1 MKFQKIEITESDLVL
16 QYANPGLSIKIDWEE
31 KWVLYNFQ
39 SPTREFTEAIF
50 IISILLDYLSS
61 TNESD
66 KVEIWELSFQYL
78 WLKKIVLFGDFQ
90 TKSINNEQSFMNSL
104 KERIHIKKLTISTIN
119 WNESIYLNY
128 LSSYCDELYI
138 SVSETKNLSFRAPKV
153 VNINYNSTIDNSGSI
168 DITEITDNSQIMI
181 TGNSWLENLNIS
193 NMYPVW
199 NKNRIL
205 KSLCL
210 ASNIKNI
217 RIEWLMNT
225 LIIDYLQIYN
235 SDIERWFIKNLHI
248 NSLEWDNIEIKD
260 TYFSNIVFPSKSSD
274 FRVRSFRLVNSIFS
288 NINWGA
294 YFSESYSSSDGKT
307 NFRIEDWEM
316 KELYRTFKYSHDQI
330 WNKTEAN
337 KFYAKEMEYYRKSLG
352 RNEFDKKL
360 ISWVQQYTSNYWN
373 SWILPLWWIFG
384 LSSIYTSFSGF
395 KEIISSY
402 CFRGIC
408 IHTTEYLNYFS
419 QVIININ
426 PLDDFKDIKTPADFI
441 YRISLSFFIY
451 QFLVALRRISQ
462 R

>member
-1 MKFQKIEITESDLVL
+1 MKFQKIEITQSDILL
-16 QYANPGLSIKIDWEE
+16 QYANPGLSISIDGIA
-31 KWVLYNFQ
+31 KWILYNFEH
-39 SPTREFTEAIF
+39 PKWDYTEYIY
-50 IISILLDYLSS
+50 IIDILLSYLNP
-61 TNESD
+61 TDTLD
-66 KVEIWELSFQYL
+66 KIEIWELSFQYF
-78 WLKKIVLFGDFQ
+78 WLKKIKLFGDFP
-90 TKSINNEQSFMNSL
+90 TKSIGKEQKFMDSL
-104 KERIHIKKLTISTIN
+104 KDRIHIRKLNISTVN
-119 WNESIYLNY
+119 GNESIYLNY
-128 LSSYCDELYI
+128 LSSYCDEFYM

-153 VNINYNSTIDNSGSI
+153 VNINYNSTINNSGSI

-210 ASNIKNI
+210 VSNIKNI

-260 TYFSNIVFPSKSSD
+260 TYFSNIVFPSKSSN

-337 KFYAKEMEYYRKSLG
+337 KFFAKEMEYYRKSLTKNN
-352 RNEFDKKL
+352 RLKTFFDLDIGEKRV
-360 ISWVQQYTSNYWN
+360 ICWYNQFTNNFWN
-373 SWILPLWWIFG
+373 SWIRPIIVMILIVWIATLYEF
-384 LSSIYTSFSGF
+384 LNFSGSF
-395 KEIISSY
+395 DWNANILSNILPISEIWKFTSWYGFLYQI
-402 CFRGIC
+402 
-408 IHTTEYLNYFS
+408 TWAAL
-419 QVIININ
+419 
-426 PLDDFKDIKTPADFI
+426 
-441 YRISLSFFIY
+441 IY
-451 QFLVALRRISQ
+451 QFIVALRRISQ